1 MKKRCFGVIS
11 CFFSVFLKITIF
23 GFLGVRPKIRIF
35 RRGSKNDVSV
45 CRTRFLGPFRKT
57 LSPRIRVKSDHF
69 GSKRVSKNGSKMGQ
83 KWVIFGQKS
92 GPKMTF
98 FRVGKMH
105 KNRIAKNRLFSVFL
119 KFVNFGNF
127 RFFSEIDSNPALS
140 GFGRGQKV
148 VQKVVKNGVFSWTGV
163 FFGVPLFFV
172 FFGTSTAFSLE
183 LRFFTF
189 IFCPK
194 MAIFACPVQN
204 HFFGYFSVLFM

>member
-1 MKKRCFGVIS
+1 MS
-11 CFFSVFLKITIF
+11 CFFSVFVKIGIF
-23 GFLGVRPKIRIF
+23 GFWGVRPKIRIF

-45 CRTRFLGPFRKT
+45 CRTPFLGHFRKT
-57 LSPRIRVKSDHF
+57 LIPRIRVKSDHF

-105 KNRIAKNRLFSVFL
+105 KNWITKNRLFSVFL
-119 KFVNFGNF
+119 KFCNFGNF
-127 RFFSEIDSNPALS
+127 CVFFEILNNPALS
-140 GFGRGQKV
+140 GFGTRQKV
-148 VQKVVKNGVFSWTGV
+148 VQKVPKNGVFSWTGV

-172 FFGTSTAFSLE
+172 FFGTSTAISLK

-189 IFCPK
+189 IFWPK

-204 HFFGYFSVLFM
+204 HFFGHFSVLFS

>member
-1 MKKRCFGVIS
+1 M
-11 CFFSVFLKITIF
+11 
-23 GFLGVRPKIRIF
+23 
-35 RRGSKNDVSV
+35 SV
-45 CRTRFLGPFRKT
+45 CRTPFLGTFGET
-57 LSPRIRVKSDHF
+57 VSGRIRVKSDHF
-69 GSKRVSKNGSKMGQ
+69 GSKMVSKNGSKMGQ

-119 KFVNFGNF
+119 KFCNFGNF
-127 RFFSEIDSNPALS
+127 RVFSEIDSNSALG
-140 GFGRGQKV
+140 GFGRVQKV
-148 VQKVVKNGVFSWTGV
+148 VQKVPKNGVFSWTHPLFGVPV
-163 FFGVPLFFV
+163 FFGFFS
-172 FFGTSTAFSLE
+172 TSTAFYLD

-204 HFFGYFSVLFM
+204 TFFGTF